1 MIEIN
6 DRPIDTGQLV
16 RQVSAPAA
24 GAVVLFLGTAREVTG
39 GRRTESLD
47 YEAYGEMA
55 REKLQ
60 GLEEEARRRWPIV
73 GCGIVHR
80 VGHLEIG
87 AVSVAVAVSTAH
99 RQDAFAAAEWLIDT
113 LKQVVPIWKKE
124 NWADG
129 TSQWVHPNTVRH
141 GSCGQSGERGPG
153 ERGPLGP

>member
-87 AVSVAVAVSTAH
+87 AVSVAVAVRVSPAVSVSRFVATPMTAA
-99 RQDAFAAAEWLIDT
+99 RSPAGMSATVAKSMSLGSV
-113 LKQVVPIWKKE
+113 KQ
-124 NWADG
+124 AQG
-129 TSQWVHPNTVRH
+129 
-141 GSCGQSGERGPG
+141 
-153 ERGPLGP
+153 